1 MKMTKILILMFA
13 IVASGQLIASNLSP
27 AKSDGIIGEQANG
40 YIGFVTTASTE
51 IKTLVADVNKK
62 RKLRYQQIARSK
74 NLPLSDIE
82 KIGGQ
87 QAITK
92 TKSGNYIMRAGE
104 GWTKK

>member
-13 IVASGQLIASNLSP
+13 IIASGQIMASSLTP

-40 YIGFVTTASTE
+40 YIGFVTTASAE
-51 IKTLVADVNKK
+51 IKALVADVNKK
-62 RKLRYQQIARSK
+62 RKLRYQQIAQSK
-74 NLPLSDIE
+74 KLSLSDVE
-82 KIGGQ
+82 SIGGQ

-92 TKSGNYIMRAGE
+92 TKSGHYIMRAGE